1 MAGAR
6 KNMLPER
13 LRKVA
18 AAAALC
24 IPFVAPASGA
34 GTIEYVSGAAAVRP
48 AEGAPRTAARGGSIA
63 PGETVETG
71 NGRLHLRMAD
81 GAYIALQPGTTLRF
95 DEYRIKARAGDRE
108 GVLISLLRGGM
119 RTITGLIG
127 RFDRSSYELR
137 TPDATIGIRGTEF
150 SVTHLDGTAVHVGG
164 GEISLCSSAGCIPV
178 AAGQAGR
185 VAGPDTPPLPVRR
198 TAPTG
203 PGSTPPLGP
212 TGFRAGE
219 QRDSAGRSTVLPP
232 PPPPPPPRPDG
243 EGRPAGMH

>member
-6 KNMLPER
+6 MGMLPKK

-18 AAAALC
+18 LAAALC
-24 IPFVAPASGA
+24 LPVVAPANSA

-48 AEGAPRTAARGGSIA
+48 TDGAPRTAARGGSIA

-95 DEYRIKARAGDRE
+95 DEYRVKQRSGDRE
-108 GVLISLLRGGM
+108 GALISLLRGGM

-150 SVTHLDGTAVHVGG
+150 SVTHLDGTTVHVGG

-178 AAGQAGR
+178 AAGQGGR
-185 VAGPDTPPLPVRR
+185 VAGPDTPPLPVRQ
-198 TAPTG
+198 TAPAG
-203 PGSTPPLGP
+203 PGSALPPMGP

-219 QRDSAGRSTVLPP
+219 QRDSAGRSAVLPL
-232 PPPPPPPRPDG
+232 PPPPPRPIEGGQPDG
-243 EGRPAGMH
+243 AR